1 MTEDEL
7 VERIMAVR
15 TKTAAENVLNEV
27 GEWLDNPDL
36 SDAERFRVM
45 YQAEFAV
52 MMLGRQEL
60 SPPD

>member
-45 YQAEFAV
+45 Y
-52 MMLGRQEL
+52 
-60 SPPD
+60 

>member
-15 TKTAAENVLNEV
+15 TKAAAERVLDDV
-27 GEWLDNPDL
+27 GEWLDQPDL
-36 SDAERFRVM
+36 SQAERFRVQ

-52 MMLGRQEL
+52 MMLGQQEL
-60 SPPD
+60 TPPD